1 MDEPNNNLN
10 TRFAMVRVWLI
21 DRGVRNYI
29 SVFRAC
35 DPDITQEEADRISYW
50 WKAHTRLEIADEP
63 LLARLEG
70 IVEHLKRA

>member
-1 MDEPNNNLN
+1 MDEPSNNLN

-35 DPDITQEEADRISYW
+35 DPGLTQQEADRISYW
-50 WKAHTRLEIADEP
+50 WKATTRLEKQDAE
-63 LLARLEG
+63 LLARLEQ
-70 IVEHLKRA
+70 IIEHLKRA